1 MNFYY
6 INDNHERLGPFTI
19 DQLRAQNLTANTWV
33 WCPDLG
39 MQQWMPAGQV
49 PQLAALFVPVQPVQ
63 QQPVEQPVQQQP
75 IEQPVQQQP
84 VEQPVQHQPVEQ
96 PVQQQPVQQP
106 VQQPYQQQPYQ
117 QQPYQPMQQP
127 NAQQSSS
134 KKTPLIIAAAILA
147 LAVLGGLGW
156 WWMNNRARTDEPIE
170 EPPAVTAQT
179 TDSVTTSEATVGEA
193 FEPTEGA
200 PIDKEGDDNE
210 ANEMDNKG
218 VFAPRHAP
226 SGSQGFSNMVLS
238 VENLLRESGVSVNSF
253 ADMRA
258 LGKVN
263 GNQILYEHSDGVRYQ
278 FFFDKPV
285 KNTSAVLT
293 GIAVSRKT
301 DKAYTQCAELQD
313 ALEDR
318 GYYETDTHLFS
329 GDNGLTYSPG
339 YKGNRVYCYIYRS
352 NAPDKSP
359 APRE

>member
-1 MNFYY
+1 
-6 INDNHERLGPFTI
+6 
-19 DQLRAQNLTANTWV
+19 
-33 WCPDLG
+33 
-39 MQQWMPAGQV
+39 
-49 PQLAALFVPVQPVQ
+49 
-63 QQPVEQPVQQQP
+63 
-75 IEQPVQQQP
+75 
-84 VEQPVQHQPVEQ
+84 
-96 PVQQQPVQQP
+96 
-106 VQQPYQQQPYQ
+106 
-117 QQPYQPMQQP
+117 MQQP
-127 NAQQSSS
+127 NAHQSSS

-156 WWMNNRARTDEPIE
+156 WWMNNRASTSEPTE